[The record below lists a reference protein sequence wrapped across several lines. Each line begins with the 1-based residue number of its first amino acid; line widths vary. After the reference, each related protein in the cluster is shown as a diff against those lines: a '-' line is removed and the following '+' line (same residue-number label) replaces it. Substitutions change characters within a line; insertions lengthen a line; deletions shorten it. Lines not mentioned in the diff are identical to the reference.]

1 MREAVNILATP
12 DSRDPIAR
20 MRVYQ
25 LAAELVVEAWPD
37 AEELSRHPMTQKVCD
52 QLYSAVGSIEA
63 NIADGYSRSSGKD
76 RCRFSEYALSSA
88 RESVTWYRAARPIL
102 GTDLT
107 TRRWEKLEEIRRL
120 LLAIIPL
127 ERKRMI
133 RPQQPNAAD

>member
-1 MREAVNILATP
+1 
-12 DSRDPIAR
+12 

-25 LAAELVVEAWPD
+25 LAVELLVEAWPD
-37 AEELSRHPMTQKVCD
+37 AEELSRHPMMQKVCD

-76 RCRFSEYALSSA
+76 RSRFFEYALSSV

-102 GTDLT
+102 GIDVT
-107 TRRWEKLEEIRRL
+107 TKRWEKLEEIRRL

-127 ERKRMI
+127 ERKRLI
-133 RPQQPNAAD
+133 RANAAD

>member
-37 AEELSRHPMTQKVCD
+37 AKELSRHPMTQKVCD

-76 RCRFSEYALSSA
+76 RCRFFEYALSSA

-102 GTDLT
+102 GADVTKK
-107 TRRWEKLEEIRRL
+107 RWEKLEEIRRL

-127 ERKRMI
+127 ERKRVI
-133 RPQQPNAAD
+133 RPQRPNATD

>member
-76 RCRFSEYALSSA
+76 RCRFFEYALSSA

-102 GTDLT
+102 GPDVT
-107 TRRWEKLEEIRRL
+107 TKRWEKLEEIRRL

-127 ERKRMI
+127 ERKRLI
-133 RPQQPNAAD
+133 RPQRPDAAE